1 MSIISSNLQMQVWI
15 WWFSSS
21 DVGTLKRVIYKN
33 TNVDTTTLNKINT
46 KSSLH
51 GSKCMVNN
59 SKIIV

>member
-1 MSIISSNLQMQVWI
+1 MSIISSNLQMQVWV

-33 TNVDTTTLNKINT
+33 TNVDTTTLNKTNT

-51 GSKCMVNN
+51 GSKYMVNN

>member
-51 GSKCMVNN
+51 ESKCMVNN

>member
-1 MSIISSNLQMQVWI
+1 MSIISSNLQMQVWV

>member
-21 DVGTLKRVIYKN
+21 DVGALKRVIYKN